1 MACPAKSNG
10 GGEAAQAG
18 SHNYNVER
26 LWVDD
31 RPERRHAIGRG
42 SDYCVGTA
50 AGLAVIRLSKGTLL
64 LDIVRLR
71 WQVQLAIKK
80 YSAALALNGYAV
92 CLPEYVWDIGM
103 LTA

>member
-1 MACPAKSNG
+1 MI
-10 GGEAAQAG
+10 
-18 SHNYNVER
+18 
-26 LWVDD
+26 D

-80 YSAALALNGYAV
+80 HSAALALNGYAV